1 MTRCG
6 LLCGMAA
13 LAALTG
19 ALLGPAWLHTEERIP
34 HLPRPLSHLVS
45 VRFKLGLFKACPKVI
60 KPANVTLHFTVPGC
74 SNIRYKTVDDVNATE
89 LGFERLELTP
99 IVVTKMRISTPF
111 QVAAAALLLA
121 GTISALIGHCCSDH
135 RTLVACGLFL
145 LGGLSLGGGL
155 ITLASSLSEATWDIP
170 QKSSSSSTLP
180 SSSSS
185 NNKSENTSLPHYQ
198 YGWCLQLSGLALI
211 LSEVAALLTISGY
224 MARFPTVEDMVRVMV
239 PGAERKLRE
248 QRGLSSEYLVRAH
261 QKSSGPTPCSAGV
274 NHNHH
279 QPLKAPVF
287 AGPMRIAEDGTSLLC
302 KTAPDIC
309 ASNPQS
315 AISYVEKADLSA
327 HMLPAY
333 PETKIVES
341 RFVAAGQSFPVQDQ
355 SDPNA
360 VIDSRPSGYVDKE
373 GNLVDSRL
381 LSEPRQNVVTFAED
395 KEHPSCQEPPARFS
409 DFPLPPVET
418 TTIVTNDQPQQ
429 QSVQQQPPLAF
440 ADKEAGNFIA
450 NGEHSIVV
458 DSLDIQYGYDSRYNN
473 LAGQTVPI
481 TLKHHHPHHRQGHT
495 QASQQ
500 YVHQNCGTIHSGML
514 RVAEP
519 GTSSSNQRSMTLQ
532 NPKRKIISNT
542 QIAQNTFSTLECEN
556 RRGRGVNVDGRNT
569 GQVASAKGNFCAGSA
584 V

>member
-1 MTRCG
+1 MTYNDTITICVSRRIAFDLVPDTFAQPRRMRSTIFVSGSGRQPRVLTSRLSLRRLMVTG
-6 LLCGMAA
+6 LRSHPGRVPFHSARAGFLRRHPLFQRVQQTETSRSPARLRRPLARPARTAARRNCYVGSRQSPNRGLVLHARVVRRLMRRSRWAADGRGARFVVKEAPRRSIRRRRALCAQVEPWQRMRPWLCPEEAERARAPDWRGAYGGI
-13 LAALTG
+13 LNG
-19 ALLGPAWLHTEERIP
+19 ALLYTY
-34 HLPRPLSHLVS
+34 
-45 VRFKLGLFKACPKVI
+45 
-60 KPANVTLHFTVPGC
+60 FT
-74 SNIRYKTVDDVNATE
+74 S
-89 LGFERLELTP
+89 
-99 IVVTKMRISTPF
+99 
-111 QVAAAALLLA
+111 
-121 GTISALIGHCCSDH
+121 
-135 RTLVACGLFL
+135 
-145 LGGLSLGGGL
+145 
-155 ITLASSLSEATWDIP
+155 
-170 QKSSSSSTLP
+170 
-180 SSSSS
+180 
-185 NNKSENTSLPHYQ
+185 
-198 YGWCLQLSGLALI
+198 
-211 LSEVAALLTISGY
+211 
-224 MARFPTVEDMVRVMV
+224 
-239 PGAERKLRE
+239 
-248 QRGLSSEYLVRAH
+248 
-261 QKSSGPTPCSAGV
+261 
-274 NHNHH
+274 
-279 QPLKAPVF
+279 
-287 AGPMRIAEDGTSLLC
+287 PMRIAEDGTSLLC

-341 RFVAAGQSFPVQDQ
+341 RFVAAGQNFPVQDQ

-458 DSLDIQYGYDSRYNN
+458 DSLDIQYSYDSRYNN

>member
-1 MTRCG
+1 MGSYGCWTRGDDRRLALGSEHIQAGPCSPWPGGLHYRSSSRASSDPGPCSVRRCG
-6 LLCGMAA
+6 QDTSSDC
-13 LAALTG
+13 
-19 ALLGPAWLHTEERIP
+19 
-34 HLPRPLSHLVS
+34 RP
-45 VRFKLGLFKACPKVI
+45 
-60 KPANVTLHFTVPGC
+60 
-74 SNIRYKTVDDVNATE
+74 
-89 LGFERLELTP
+89 
-99 IVVTKMRISTPF
+99 
-111 QVAAAALLLA
+111 
-121 GTISALIGHCCSDH
+121 
-135 RTLVACGLFL
+135 
-145 LGGLSLGGGL
+145 
-155 ITLASSLSEATWDIP
+155 ITLAISDRSKTTLSSPVAGWWSNYASLVTVRGHMGYSTEIQLILDVAVIVLVQQQVREHEFASLPIRMVPSTIRLGTHP
-170 QKSSSSSTLP
+170 VRGCSSSHYIRLHGSFSYCRGHACATTENFELQERL
-180 SSSSS
+180 
-185 NNKSENTSLPHYQ
+185 KS
-198 YGWCLQLSGLALI
+198 ALDRP
-211 LSEVAALLTISGY
+211 AADS
-224 MARFPTVEDMVRVMV
+224 ARR
-239 PGAERKLRE
+239 
-248 QRGLSSEYLVRAH
+248 
-261 QKSSGPTPCSAGV
+261 
-274 NHNHH
+274 
-279 QPLKAPVF
+279 
-287 AGPMRIAEDGTSLLC
+287 PMRIAEDGTSLLC

-341 RFVAAGQSFPVQDQ
+341 RFVAAGQNFPVQDQ

-381 LSEPRQNVVTFAED
+381 LSETSTERGDVCRRQRASKLSRASGE
-395 KEHPSCQEPPARFS
+395 RFS

-458 DSLDIQYGYDSRYNN
+458 DSLDIQYSYDSRYNN

-569 GQVASAKGNFCAGSA
+569 GQVASAKVYQKTLDQINGKYNFNCRTIK
-584 V
+584 